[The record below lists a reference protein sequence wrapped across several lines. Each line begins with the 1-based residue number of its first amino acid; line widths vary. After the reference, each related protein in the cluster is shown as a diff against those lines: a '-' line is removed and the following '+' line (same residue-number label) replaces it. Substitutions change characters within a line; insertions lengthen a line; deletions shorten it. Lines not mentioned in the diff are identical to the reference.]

1 MTQNLDMQSIRHI
14 HFVGIGGSGMSG
26 IAEVLANQ
34 GYQVSGSDLVENVV
48 TQHLRSL
55 GVQVNIG
62 HSEAHIAGAD
72 IIVVSTAVP
81 SHNLEVAA
89 AQQAAIPVIQRA
101 KMLSALMQ
109 TRYGIA
115 ISGTHGKT
123 TTTSLIASV
132 LAEGELDPTFVIGGL
147 LKSVGANAQLGT
159 GLYFVA
165 EADES
170 DASFLYLRPK
180 IAVVTNIDAD
190 HLNTYNDDMS
200 LLRRSFLDFVN
211 NVPAD
216 GLVVLCADDPL
227 AYGLLS
233 EVTAPVVTYG
243 FHEEADIQLR
253 DFQQIGLQS
262 HFRVINKLE
271 NREDNITLNLAGKH
285 NASNALA
292 TIAVARKLA
301 VAMEAMQSAF
311 EKFLGV
317 DRRFQMYGEVATAAG
332 KITLI
337 DDYGH
342 HPREIAVTLEAIR
355 LVWPNRRLV
364 MAYQPH
370 RYTRTQALM
379 NDFATVLSAPDVLLL
394 LDVYPAGE
402 SPIAGADGESLCR
415 AIAQHGK
422 VQPVFIPKIEEL
434 PLAIQKVVQED
445 DIVLLQ
451 GAGSIGSMAARIV
464 TMGTVAQD
472 SNVGA

>member
-1 MTQNLDMQSIRHI
+1 MTQNLDMESIRHV

-55 GVQVNIG
+55 GVQINIG
-62 HSEAHIAGAD
+62 HNETNIIGAD

-81 SHNLEVAA
+81 GHNSEVAA

-190 HLNTYNDDMS
+190 HLNTYNGDMG

-292 TIAVARKLA
+292 TIAVACKLA
-301 VAMEAMQSAF
+301 VAMEAVQNAF

-317 DRRFQMYGEVATAAG
+317 GRRFQMYDEVATAAG
-332 KITLI
+332 KVTLI

-402 SPIAGADGESLCR
+402 SPIAGADGESLCL
-415 AIAQHGK
+415 AIAQQGK
-422 VQPVFIPKIEEL
+422 IQPVFIPKIEEL
-434 PLAIQKVVQED
+434 PLAIQKVVQEG

-464 TMGTVAQD
+464 TMGIVAQN